1 MINDEQ
7 RTIIK
12 DLLILRGLTFK
23 PLQEEMLDHIC
34 CDVEERIAEGSSF
47 EEALRSTMI
56 DIPEDHFKLIQKHT
70 MDTINKRFA
79 LSQWLSYAA
88 LGFLFCSVIFKLL
101 HLQFAGELLLLSFA
115 LIAAALLTSSVSGI
129 YMNREKR
136 GAQRVLAIV
145 VGVIILLIGYGF
157 KILQLPGAD
166 QIVVLSVIV
175 LLGSLLINTL
185 FVYHNATGEGNLLTY
200 LHEKYTPGIER
211 FLLILLLP
219 LTLYKI
225 SYILSGGEYF
235 AGDLILLVVIFGG
248 GLQLIALSWRSM
260 ERDLNHKTQY
270 ILSGLLISSACFV
283 LVFLGPIIQFEIR
296 VLMIML
302 YCAVTG
308 WLAYKLDQA
317 QTVSSLI
324 FACLVPLLFLG
335 WAFVKLGILQADAGK
350 FIFNL
355 PVLLILAAGL
365 FLCKKN
371 DTMRTYMIV
380 SLSSYLFEYLY

>member
-1 MINDEQ
+1 MINEEQ
-7 RTIIK
+7 RTIIR

-47 EEALRSTMI
+47 DDALRSTMI
-56 DIPEDHFKLIQKHT
+56 DIPENHFKRMQKNT

-101 HLQFAGELLLLSFA
+101 HLQFAGELLLLSFG
-115 LIAAALLTSSVSGI
+115 LIAAALLTSTMSGI

-145 VGVIILLIGYGF
+145 IGVIILLVGYGF
-157 KILQLPGAD
+157 KILHLPGAD
-166 QIVVLSVIV
+166 PIVVLSVIV
-175 LLGSLLINTL
+175 LLGSVLINTL

-200 LHEKYTPGIER
+200 LHEKCTPGIER

-225 SYILSGGEYF
+225 SNILNGGEHF

-248 GLQLIALSWRSM
+248 GLQLITLSWRTM
-260 ERDLNHKTQY
+260 ERDLIHKTPY
-270 ILSGLLISSACFV
+270 ILSGLLISSMCFV
-283 LVFLGPIIQFEIR
+283 LVFLGPIIPFEIR
-296 VLMIML
+296 VIMIIL
-302 YCAVTG
+302 YSAITG
-308 WLAYKLDQA
+308 WFAYKLDQA
-317 QTVSSLI
+317 PTISSLI
-324 FACLVPLLFLG
+324 FASLVPLLFLG
-335 WAFVKLGILQADAGK
+335 WAFVKLGIWQADASK

-355 PVLLILAAGL
+355 PILLLLVAGL

-371 DTMRTYMIV
+371 DTMRTYIIV
-380 SLSSYLFEYLY
+380 SLS